1 MKRIFFNSFLV
12 CFFFCA
18 LLFVGIKFVDVRLT
32 GNAIVGF
39 SIADNWHKCKKMNIN
54 CSCPLIL
61 NDSFFGLGIYVKN
74 NVRGGNLEILGFEKN
89 PILNTKGL
97 PDNAFDF
104 IEIDACRGICSH
116 LDHLDLKLPYS
127 NESGVVIENLVGY
140 YFNESSEEWE
150 EVNTTFDEN
159 TSQIILHLNH
169 LSLFAVGE
177 RIIEDDDEPVVPP
190 YDEENNGGG
199 SSIKN
204 IDDELEEY
212 INETENVTNLKE
224 NKSSGIPKQLFDI
237 TFKLDKKNIYNS
249 EELESIIIFES
260 FGTELTPVNL
270 TFIILNSNG
279 EERYRANSSISVM
292 TEEIVKWH
300 YDSLNLSVGKYI
312 AILETNYN
320 GVFNEFKQE
329 FEIINKVK
337 IMDRISKI
345 VIEYRYYVVG
355 ILLLLIGILLFL
367 ILKKEKKKRKK
378 RRKKK

>member
-12 CFFFCA
+12 CLFFCV
-18 LLFVGIKFVDVRLT
+18 LLFIGIKFIDVRLT

-39 SIADNWHKCKKMNIN
+39 SIANNWQRCNNININ
-54 CSCPLIL
+54 CSCPLVL
-61 NDSFFGLGIYVKN
+61 NDSFFELDIYTN
-74 NVRGGNLEILGFEKN
+74 DNISDGNLEILGFEKN
-89 PILNTKGL
+89 PILKTEGL
-97 PDNAFDF
+97 PNDAFDF
-104 IEIDACRGICSH
+104 IEIDACSRICSH

-127 NESGVVIENLVGY
+127 NESGVAIENLVGY

-150 EVNTTFDEN
+150 EVNTTFNEN

-177 RIIEDDDEPVVPP
+177 RIIEEDDEPV
-190 YDEENNGGG
+190 D
-199 SSIKN
+199 SSIDFKGGNRGASYIKN
-204 IDDELEEY
+204 TSIIQKEYLEQD
-212 INETENVTNLKE
+212 KD
-224 NKSSGIPKQLFDI
+224 SRIPEQLFDI
-237 TFKLDKKNIYNS
+237 TFKLDKKILYNS
-249 EELESIIIFES
+249 EELESITTFES

-279 EERYRANSSISVM
+279 EERYRANSNISVM
-292 TEEIVKWH
+292 TEEIVRWR
-300 YDSLNLSVGKYI
+300 YNSLNLSAGKYV

-329 FEIINKVK
+329 FKIINKVK

-345 VIEYRYYVVG
+345 VIEHRYYVVG

-367 ILKKEKKKRKK
+367 ILKKEKK
-378 RRKKK
+378 RKKKKGKKK